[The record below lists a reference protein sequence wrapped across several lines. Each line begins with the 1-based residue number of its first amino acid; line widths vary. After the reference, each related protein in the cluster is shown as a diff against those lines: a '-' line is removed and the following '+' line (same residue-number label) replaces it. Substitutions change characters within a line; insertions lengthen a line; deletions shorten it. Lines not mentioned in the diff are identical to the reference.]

1 MRRRERWVCVCGRG
15 REGGREGVVEVGG
28 GEREGG
34 EREGGGEG
42 GKHYFSTVHKR
53 KTYLKVDF

>member
-15 REGGREGVVEVGG
+15 REGGREWWRWEEGRERGR
-28 GEREGG
+28 GEGR
-34 EREGGGEG
+34 G